1 MNEGELRKYWS
12 AYTDAWKLMKNRQMV
27 RTEHVAQ
34 MIKKHE
40 NPVMSRLFCLLVWQ
54 EIKRINAG
62 GAPLQDKQYEE
73 CLTGAWKLFKQ
84 YSSPNDTE
92 EYWNGLVDMI
102 GAMSKEY
109 SNCSFIS
116 NLLVHVTLEELE
128 RIWRAS
134 KKVGEK

>member
-27 RTEHVAQ
+27 KAENVAQ

-40 NPVMSRLFCLLVWQ
+40 NSVMSRLFCLVVWQ
-54 EIKRINAG
+54 EIKRIRPG
-62 GAPLQDKQYEE
+62 GAPLKDKQYEE

-84 YSSPNDTE
+84 YSEPNDTD
-92 EYWNGLVDMI
+92 EYWNGLIDTI

-109 SNCSFIS
+109 GNCSFIS
-116 NLLVHVTLEELE
+116 NLLIHVTLEELE
-128 RIWRAS
+128 RIWRS
-134 KKVGEK
+134 VKKK

>member
-1 MNEGELRKYWS
+1 MEENQLRKYWS

-27 RTEHVAQ
+27 KSEHVAQ
-34 MIKKHE
+34 MIKKHK
-40 NPVMSRLFCLLVWQ
+40 NPVMGRLFCLVVWQ
-54 EIKRINAG
+54 EINRIKSG
-62 GAPLQDKQYEE
+62 GTPLMDKQYEE

-84 YSSPNDTE
+84 HSEPNDTE

-102 GAMSKEY
+102 RAMSKEY
-109 SNCSFIS
+109 KNCSFIS

>member
-27 RTEHVAQ
+27 RPEHVAQ

-40 NPVMSRLFCLLVWQ
+40 NPVMRRLFCLVVWQ

-116 NLLVHVTLEELE
+116 NLLVHATLEELE